1 MQVRVYLTSKKMLMV
16 LYWQCLLAFDFDI
29 ICNSKFRVW
38 VVKIELSHKVT
49 RVLLHDLILAFHRLL
64 EDILN
69 FIEWFTQ
76 VAAINKPAVK
86 RSPVLHFVQLI
97 EEHDLPLLKVVI
109 LLLIWSNSGRISE
122 VRNPATSIKMLVF
135 RSINFER
142 LRRLTK

>member
-1 MQVRVYLTSKKMLMV
+1 M
-16 LYWQCLLAFDFDI
+16 LAFDFDI

-49 RVLLHDLILAFHRLL
+49 RVLLHDLILAFHCLL

-69 FIEWFTQ
+69 FIKWFTQ

-97 EEHDLPLLKVVI
+97 EEFDLALREVVI

-122 VRNPATSIKMLVF
+122 VRNPFTAIKVLRLRF
-135 RSINFER
+135 DYFKR
-142 LRRLTK
+142 LRRLLK

>member
-1 MQVRVYLTSKKMLMV
+1 LYCTFTFLMQVRVYLTSKKMLMV
-16 LYWQCLLAFDFDI
+16 LVWQCLLLTSISASALFF

-97 EEHDLPLLKVVI
+97 EELDLD
-109 LLLIWSNSGRISE
+109 
-122 VRNPATSIKMLVF
+122 
-135 RSINFER
+135 FER
-142 LRRLTK
+142 L